1 MTQVREDLR
10 QRVTPT
16 WFTVKFVVAVTC
28 GLALASIASLVLLQD
43 YRSSPLPFLDPA
55 PWWLLAVFF
64 VLAALSDVVYVP
76 VRHADAWEELT
87 FVEVV
92 LIWGLLLLIPPVELV
107 LTALVGFFVAE
118 VLARRQLIKTV
129 FNLASHAVAATG
141 LITTYLL
148 MVGDASTFSLRSVI
162 AVTAGAIVFTGLN
175 LIMLSMVLR
184 AAQNVPPREFI
195 AEQWVLSLAMA
206 VGSVGIAMM
215 ALAIE
220 QHTPLLLPFAALP
233 ILAMWYAYRASAAHA
248 DARERSRWLVQLGQ
262 AVSSPSSADV
272 FIPQAADSLRRIYA
286 ADDYAVRLGDGRRFG
301 ADWPNPV
308 IGEAEA
314 VRLRAGELPTGWSQG
329 VAVRMDS
336 QTETG
341 VLAIG
346 TREQVAGRW
355 HAPWARRWEMP
366 ETEIPALIALT
377 SAVSNALRA
386 GQTLSALTAET
397 AKLQAVVDHATDGI
411 CVVDGEGQVLLW
423 SPAAQ
428 RITGVA
434 DPHHGVADIVTRIT
448 ATPAGQRGHA
458 LDFERADGQT
468 VSLQVI
474 RVNVYGSAA
483 TSVIT
488 IRDMTR
494 ERRAE
499 RLKSDF
505 IATISHE
512 LRTPITPIRGYADL
526 LKRRWD
532 RMSVE
537 KRESVLDTIE
547 ERADHLARLVDDL
560 LIAARADTDSSLRVE
575 TSTVDLVE
583 VVAEAASGFPEID
596 GRLEISP
603 SPPRMVIADR
613 TRVIQIISNLV
624 GNALKYTPEG
634 SPIEIRFDGEAPMVT
649 VEVTDHGPGIA
660 GDEQERVFERF
671 YRIEDPLTMRT
682 GGSGLGL
689 HISRQLARAM
699 GGDVTLRSSPG
710 QGSTFILRLRAEG

>member
-10 QRVTPT
+10 HRVPA
-16 WFTVKFVVAVTC
+16 WFTVNFVVGAT
-28 GLALASIASLVLLQD
+28 GALAVVGLICLPLI
-43 YRSSPLPFLDPA
+43 SSPLPFLDPT
-55 PWWLLAVFF
+55 PWWLLVLFF
-64 VLAALSDVVYVP
+64 AFAALSDVVYVP

-92 LIWGLLLLIPPVELV
+92 LIWGLLLLIPPLELV
-107 LTALVGFFVAE
+107 LIALAGFLVAE
-118 VLARRQLIKTV
+118 LLARREIIKTV
-129 FNLASHAVAATG
+129 FNLASHAVAAIG
-141 LITTYLL
+141 LIVTYLFV
-148 MVGDASTFSLRSVI
+148 VGHAGTFSLRSVV
-162 AVTAGAIVFTGLN
+162 AVTAGAIVFTAVN
-175 LIMLSMVLR
+175 LIALSMVLL
-184 AAQNVPPREFI
+184 AAQSVSPREFI
-195 AEQWVLSLAMA
+195 SEQWGLSLAMA
-206 VGSVGIAMM
+206 LGSVGIATM

-220 QHTPLLLPFAALP
+220 KYAPVLLPFAALP

-262 AVSSPSSADV
+262 AVSSPSAADV

-286 ADDYAVRLGDGRRFG
+286 GDEFAVRLGDGRHYG
-301 ADWPNPV
+301 ADWANPV
-308 IGEAEA
+308 VVQAEA
-314 VRLRAGELPTGWSQG
+314 VRLQMQELPAGWSQG
-329 VAVRMDS
+329 VAVPIESR
-336 QTETG
+336 TETG

-346 TREQVAGRW
+346 TRENSTARW

-366 ETEIPALIALT
+366 DTEIPALIALT

-411 CVVDGEGQVLLW
+411 CVVDGEGDVLLW
-423 SPAAQ
+423 SPAAE
-428 RITGVA
+428 RITGVSA
-434 DPHHGVADIVTRIT
+434 TQTPMPDIVNQIVT
-448 ATPAGQRGHA
+448 APASVQGHA

-474 RVNVYGSAA
+474 RVDVYGSVA

-560 LIAARADTDSSLRVE
+560 LMAARADTESSLRVE
-575 TSTVDLVE
+575 TAPVDLVE
-583 VVAEAASGFPEID
+583 VVAEAATGFPEID

-624 GNALKYTPEG
+624 GNALKYTPAG

-660 GDEQERVFERF
+660 ADEQEKVFERF

-699 GGDVTLRSSPG
+699 GGDVTLKSSPG